1 MPERYTCLPMTAI
14 AIWAK
19 RILGVIA
26 ALNAVLCTAQPGK
39 TGATLAPVIAREMAR
54 KPGTV
59 VVMEVASG
67 RIIAQWNPKVAALRV
82 AAPGSTIKPF
92 VLLELLRLGKL
103 DPEQHLV
110 CRRQLRIDGRHM
122 DCTHSAVVTD
132 LDAADAVAYS
142 CNTYFADVAKRLGR
156 EELLDGLARAG
167 FASTTGL
174 AKDEAVGRLSLA
186 SDPEHLQLQALG
198 YWGIEV
204 TPLELLAAYRSLALH
219 KLRDD
224 LPQASPVFE
233 GLEHAVQYGMAHEAE
248 ARGLTAAGK
257 TGTAAS
263 DAKRPVHGFFV
274 GYAPA
279 ERPVIAVVV
288 YLEHGRG
295 SDAAALAAPIFTAY
309 GRARHDTVAGR

>member
-1 MPERYTCLPMTAI
+1 MTAV
-14 AIWAK
+14 AIWTV

-26 ALNAVLCTAQPGK
+26 ALSAALCTAQPGGA
-39 TGATLAPVIAREMAR
+39 GATFAPVIAREMAS

-103 DPEQHLV
+103 NPRQHVACHRL
-110 CRRQLRIDGRHM
+110 LTIGGRHM

-142 CNTYFADVAKRLGR
+142 CNTYFASVARRLAR
-156 EELLDGLARAG
+156 EELLDALARAG

-174 AKDEAVGRLSLA
+174 GRGEAVGRLSLA
-186 SDPEHLQLQALG
+186 PDPDYMQLQALG

-219 KLRDD
+219 KLKND
-224 LPQASPVFE
+224 LPQAAPVFE

-248 ARGLTAAGK
+248 ANGLTAAGK

-263 DAKRPVHGFFV
+263 STNPQVHGFFV

-279 ERPVIAVVV
+279 EKPEIAVVV

-309 GRARHDTVAGR
+309 GKVRHDTVAGR